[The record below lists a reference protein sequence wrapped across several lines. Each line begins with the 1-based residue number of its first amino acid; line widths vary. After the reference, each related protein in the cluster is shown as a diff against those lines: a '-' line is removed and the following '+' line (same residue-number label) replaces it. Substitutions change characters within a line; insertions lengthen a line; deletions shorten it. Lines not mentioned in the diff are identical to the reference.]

1 MHTTRSAN
9 RLIALV
15 SALLFALGLG
25 IGTSPHAQA
34 RPTPP
39 GGSTVT
45 LIMINK
51 TGWDLSLSGWPS
63 TDTWGGSSSITQWID
78 PPAPVLPRGGVE
90 VVRAWSANPAHMS
103 ASVTYSNSYRWAHW
117 RYQSELSWALG
128 FTTLGNTGASDGE
141 INFARIDRF
150 GAHSQAT
157 YVLG

>member
-1 MHTTRSAN
+1 MTTSPTAT
-9 RLIALV
+9 RLVVFV
-15 SALLFALGLG
+15 SAVLFALGLG
-25 IGTSPHAQA
+25 VAAAPQAQA

-45 LIMINK
+45 MIMINK

-63 TDTWGGSSSITQWID
+63 TDTWGGSSSATQWID
-78 PPAPVLPRGGVE
+78 PPARVLPRGGVE

-103 ASVTYSNSYRWAHW
+103 ASVTYSNTYRWAHW
-117 RYQSELSWALG
+117 RYESELSWALG
-128 FTTLGNTGASDGE
+128 FTTLGDTGASDGE